1 MGKRKLLK
9 GWWIVNKTQ
18 ADEFWSSRTNVE
30 DARKATHFKKDD
42 NTLEYEVTLI
52 KKYIP
57 PMGRILDLGCGT
69 CTLTNLLIPFASYIR
84 GVEKQQDFLRF
95 CTVGSKLE
103 TVVADVADYKDNNQY
118 DVILIFG
125 VLNYIFADDEVRKIY
140 ENCAKML
147 APNGHLIVKH
157 QSGVGES
164 VEINKFSEDIGANYL
179 ALYRQKERDEGLL
192 KEFFYV
198 ETIDIYP
205 PEMNRWTNTHFY
217 AYVASK

>member
-1 MGKRKLLK
+1 M
-9 GWWIVNKTQ
+9 NKKQ
-18 ADEFWSSRTNVE
+18 ADEFWSSRTNVQ
-30 DARKATHFKKDD
+30 DAREATHFNKDD
-42 NTLEYEVTLI
+42 KALDYEVSLI

-69 CTLTNLLIPFASYIR
+69 CTLTNLLTPFASYIR

-95 CTVGSKLE
+95 CTLGPNSE
-103 TVVADVADYKDNNQY
+103 TVVADVASYKDNHQY

-125 VLNYIFADDEVRKIY
+125 VLNYIFDDDEVRKIY
-140 ENCAKML
+140 QNCANML

-157 QSGVGES
+157 QSGVDES

-192 KEFFYV
+192 KEFFNV

-205 PEMNRWTNTHFY
+205 PKMNRWTNTHFY
-217 AYVASK
+217 AYVAST